1 MVSDIQSA
9 SAALR
14 APAAAPPGAAVAVA
28 RSAVAEQP
36 SAPKVVAPKPIEINY
51 DPAKAQ
57 RNLQEAVRSLNDQME
72 SKKTGLGFSI
82 DKSMNTPVVIV
93 TNAQTGEVVRKIPTD
108 QVLQM
113 AHSIDDMKGLL
124 LNAKV

>member
-1 MVSDIQSA
+1 MNTDIQSA
-9 SAALR
+9 SNSAR
-14 APAAAPPGAAVAVA
+14 APAAALAQAAVARGAAV
-28 RSAVAEQP
+28 EQP
-36 SAPKVVAPKPIEINY
+36 SAPKVSAPKPVEIHY
-51 DPAKAQ
+51 DAAQAQ

-82 DKSMNTPVVIV
+82 DKSQNRPVVTV
-93 TNAQTGEVVRKIPTD
+93 TNAETGEVVRKIPTD
-108 QVLQM
+108 VVLKM

>member
-14 APAAAPPGAAVAVA
+14 APTAAPPGAAVAVA

>member
-1 MVSDIQSA
+1 MTSDIQAVSSA
-9 SAALR
+9 SR
-14 APAAAPPGAAVAVA
+14 APAAALAQALAS
-28 RSAVAEQP
+28 RSAVADQS
-36 SAPKVVAPKPIEINY
+36 SAPKVSAPKPIDIRY
-51 DPAKAQ
+51 DAAQAQ

-82 DKSMNTPVVIV
+82 DQSLNRPVVTV
-93 TNAQTGEVVRKIPTD
+93 TNAETGEVVRKIPTD
-108 QVLQM
+108 VVIQM

>member
-1 MVSDIQSA
+1 MTSDIQAVSSA
-9 SAALR
+9 SR
-14 APAAAPPGAAVAVA
+14 APAAALAQAVAA
-28 RSAVAEQP
+28 RSAVAEQS
-36 SAPKVVAPKPIEINY
+36 SAPKVSAPKPIDIRY
-51 DPAKAQ
+51 DAAQAQ

-82 DKSMNTPVVIV
+82 DQSLNRPVVTV
-93 TNAQTGEVVRKIPTD
+93 TNAETGEVVRKIPTD
-108 QVLQM
+108 VVIQM